1 MLSVIG
7 DILNW
12 AAAGIVFPLM
22 FLPLAALFESWRERP
37 PFAGMGAGPWVLMVF
52 AVAFAGIVFVRAA
65 PDLGQTLP
73 PKAALIFAGLVVTQM
88 VMIAVSG
95 GARRSVERLSPL
107 FETVT
112 RAAGRFVM
120 WLILA
125 MALVQFAV
133 VILRY
138 VFGLSFISMQEGVT
152 YMHGA
157 VFLLAAGYALLT
169 DDHVRVD
176 IFYRGAPARTKAL
189 VDFIGTYLLLFPVT
203 LLILWTASGY
213 VGSSWAVGEGSQEQS
228 GVQAV
233 FILKSMVP
241 AFAILMAM
249 AGFVIAARAGA
260 VLRGKPEDSLH
271 PEEPRPFILRR
282 AYRPV
287 TKGEGTGRHEGSTN
301 SRSNGGTGN

>member
-1 MLSVIG
+1 MLSLFG
-7 DILNW
+7 DVLNW
-12 AAAGIVFPLM
+12 AAAGVVFPLM

-37 PFAGMGAGPWVLMVF
+37 PFASMGAGSWVLMVF

-65 PDLGQTLP
+65 PDLGQTPP

-88 VMIAVSG
+88 VTIAVSG

-189 VDFIGTYLLLFPVT
+189 IDFIGTYLLLFPVT

-213 VGSSWAVGEGSQEQS
+213 VGSSWSVGEGSQEQS

-233 FILKSMVP
+233 FILKSMIP
-241 AFAILMAM
+241 AFAVLLAM
-249 AGFVIAARAGA
+249 AGFVNAVRAGDT
-260 VLRGKPEDSLH
+260 LRG
-271 PEEPRPFILRR
+271 R
-282 AYRPV
+282 
-287 TKGEGTGRHEGSTN
+287 T
-301 SRSNGGTGN
+301 